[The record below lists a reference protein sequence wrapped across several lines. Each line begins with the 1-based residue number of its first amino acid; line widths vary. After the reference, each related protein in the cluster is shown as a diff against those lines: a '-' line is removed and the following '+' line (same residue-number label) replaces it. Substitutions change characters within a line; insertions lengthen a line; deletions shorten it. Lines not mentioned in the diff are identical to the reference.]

1 MGLNKTKIAIIGA
14 GYMADEYL
22 KVLSQLKNIEI
33 VGICNR
39 TQKNSNKLK
48 KKYKIPK
55 IFNTI
60 EKMYNATKPDGVIIA
75 VSPEII
81 KSIAQKI
88 FKHPWKCLFE
98 KPIGVNFKESKFIN
112 KLLNKNNVNSF
123 IGLNRR
129 FYASTKY
136 LLNEISKDK
145 LKNRIVEIQDQED
158 QNLIKH
164 RFSKKIV
171 DNYMYVNSIHLIDY
185 FNLICRGNIKKI
197 VRVKK
202 WQNRKKNIFTSYLYY
217 SSGDIGVYRA
227 LWNLPGPWSVKV
239 FLEKGSYI
247 LQPIEKIIFRKF
259 NSRQE
264 KIIKINDRD
273 DINFKPGLKMQVNAF
288 INAINSV
295 PNKLPK
301 ITESFRLMKLINKIY
316 QK

>member
-1 MGLNKTKIAIIGA
+1 MPTKKTKIAIIGA
-14 GYMADEYL
+14 GVMADEYL
-22 KVLSQLKNIEI
+22 KVLSSIKNIEI
-33 VGICNR
+33 VGIFNR
-39 TQKNSNKLK
+39 TQTKSKKLK
-48 KKYKIPK
+48 KKYKIQK
-55 IFNTI
+55 TFNTI
-60 EKMYNATKPDGVIIA
+60 EKLYSVAKPDGVIIA
-75 VSPEII
+75 ISPEII
-81 KSIAQKI
+81 KSIVAKI
-88 FKHPWKCLFE
+88 FKYPWKCLFE
-98 KPIGVNFKESKFIN
+98 KPVGLNFKESTYIN
-112 KLLNKNNVNSF
+112 KILNKNNLNSY

-129 FYASTKY
+129 FYASTRY
-136 LLNEISKDK
+136 LLKKIADDK
-145 LKNRIVEIQDQED
+145 TKKRIIEIQDQED
-158 QNLIKH
+158 QNSIKH
-164 RFSKKIV
+164 KFSKNIL

-247 LQPIEKIIFRKF
+247 LQPIEKIMFRKF

-264 KIIKINDRD
+264 KMIKINDRD

-288 INAINSV
+288 INAINGV